1 MKIQSFDV
9 RKVLDDVKQEIEKDK
24 NISASL
30 KSLLKVM
37 IMLFEVLIERM
48 SKNSK
53 NSSIPPS
60 QDPNRDK
67 NIKKQGQK
75 PGGQVGHTGTT
86 LMQTKNPDKI
96 IDLYVDLKTLPK
108 GEYKNKGYEARQVIE
123 IIIKKNIIEYRS
135 HCVVDSKGKIHKAP
149 FPENVKSPI
158 QYGDSLK
165 SHAVYL
171 SMFQLIPYERLQD
184 YFTNQLQIPIS
195 TGSLVNFNKQ
205 GFGLLET
212 FESKIK
218 KKLAESDVIHVDETG
233 INIDGTRHWLH
244 TTSNDL
250 YTLFYPHPKRGCEAL
265 NEIDIL
271 PKFKGVAVHDHWQAY
286 YHYNQF
292 KHSLCNAH
300 HIRELNHAA
309 EIKKCVWASVM
320 IDLLLEMK
328 TAKEAAPNNTLTDD
342 EIAKFKQRYKE
353 ILKDGETETPP
364 PKMDPSKKG
373 KIKKEKERN
382 LLERLQN
389 FEDDV
394 LRFLTNPLVPFTNN
408 LAENDLR
415 MTKVQQKISGC
426 FKNNDGAKT
435 FSRIRS
441 FILTAQKHG
450 VSPTDALKQLF
461 EKHTYPD
468 EFFIDE

>member
-1 MKIQSFDV
+1 
-9 RKVLDDVKQEIEKDK
+9 
-24 NISASL
+24 
-30 KSLLKVM
+30 
-37 IMLFEVLIERM
+37 
-48 SKNSK
+48 
-53 NSSIPPS
+53 
-60 QDPNRDK
+60 
-67 NIKKQGQK
+67 
-75 PGGQVGHTGTT
+75 
-86 LMQTKNPDKI
+86 
-96 IDLYVDLKTLPK
+96 
-108 GEYKNKGYEARQVIE
+108 
-123 IIIKKNIIEYRS
+123 
-135 HCVVDSKGKIHKAP
+135 
-149 FPENVKSPI
+149 
-158 QYGDSLK
+158 
-165 SHAVYL
+165 
-171 SMFQLIPYERLQD
+171 
-184 YFTNQLQIPIS
+184 
-195 TGSLVNFNKQ
+195 
-205 GFGLLET
+205 
-212 FESKIK
+212 
-218 KKLAESDVIHVDETG
+218 
-233 INIDGTRHWLH
+233 
-244 TTSNDL
+244 
-250 YTLFYPHPKRGCEAL
+250 
-265 NEIDIL
+265 
-271 PKFKGVAVHDHWQAY
+271 
-286 YHYNQF
+286 
-292 KHSLCNAH
+292 
-300 HIRELNHAA
+300 
-309 EIKKCVWASVM
+309 M